1 MLMKKYISLL
11 IFLIISCNSKNE
23 QNNILEF
30 QKNLI
35 DTEQAGSNV
44 AMVFKENEIVYNNI
58 FNSGKEGDKE
68 ITENTIFPIWSM
80 SKPITIT
87 AVMTLLE
94 KGLIDL
100 DDDVSKYI
108 PAFNTLNCKN
118 SNGEIYQC
126 ENKLKLIHLMTHR
139 SGYGYYGNPQWFTST
154 VKYNNLVDFVNDVA
168 KHPVEFEPGSDY
180 LYGLNMAILG
190 RVIEVVSEKSFY
202 EYLKESI
209 FDPLNMNDTKFYLTN
224 EERERFQ
231 PLFINSNSLV
241 GFTNL
246 LDEMSYDI
254 DNRAYFGGEGLVST
268 MSDYANFC
276 KMLLNRGTHNGN
288 KIISSASMDM
298 MTSKYSI
305 GRPNEF
311 ASIGDPFYYGFSL
324 FVLDDPELDGT
335 NSSKGI
341 YGWSGY
347 HNTHFWIDDE
357 KQLFGLFM
365 SRAREFSFDLQK
377 EFRRA
382 VYSTF

>member
-1 MLMKKYISLL
+1 MKKYISLL

-288 KIISSASMDM
+288 KIISSASIDM

-365 SRAREFSFDLQK
+365 TRAREFSFDLQK

>member
-1 MLMKKYISLL
+1 MKKLILL
-11 IFLIISCNSKNE
+11 IFLITSCNSNIEKNR
-23 QNNILEF
+23 ILEF
-30 QKNLI
+30 QKNLVK
-35 DTEQAGSNV
+35 TEQAASNV
-44 AMVFKENEIVYNNI
+44 AMVFKENKIVYNNI
-58 FNSGKEGDKE
+58 FNSEKEGDKE
-68 ITENTIFPIWSM
+68 ITDNTIFPIWSM

-126 ENKLKLIHLMTHR
+126 ENQLKLIHLMTHR

-190 RVIEVVSEKSFY
+190 RIIEVVTEKTFY
-202 EYLKESI
+202 EYLKETV
-209 FDPLNMNDTKFYLTN
+209 FDPLEMNETKFYLTKD
-224 EERERFQ
+224 ERQRFQ
-231 PLFINSNSLV
+231 PLFINSNSLL
-241 GFTNL
+241 GFTNY

-276 KMLLNRGTHNGN
+276 KMLLNRGTYNGN
-288 KIISSASMDM
+288 KIISSASIDM
-298 MTSKYSI
+298 MTSKYSV
-305 GRPNEF
+305 GKPNEF

-324 FVLDDPELDGT
+324 FVLDDIELDGT

-365 SRAREFSFDLQK
+365 TRAREFSFDLQK

>member
-1 MLMKKYISLL
+1 MKKYILL
-11 IFLIISCNSKNE
+11 LTLFVIACNSDIE
-23 QNNILEF
+23 QNHILKF

-35 DTEQAGSNV
+35 DSEQTGSNV
-44 AMVFKENEIVYNNI
+44 AMVYKDDKLVYNKI
-58 FNSGKEGDKE
+58 FNSKKEGDKE
-68 ITENTIFPIWSM
+68 ITDNTIFPIWSM

-87 AVMTLLE
+87 AVMILYE

-108 PAFNTLNCKN
+108 PAFNDLNCKN
-118 SNGEIYQC
+118 SDGEIYKC

-139 SGYGYYGNPQWFTST
+139 SGYSYYGNPKWFTST
-154 VKYNNLVDFVNDVA
+154 VKYQNLVDFVNDVA

-190 RVIEVVSEKSFY
+190 RIIEVVTEKTFY
-202 EYLKESI
+202 EYLKETI
-209 FDPLNMNDTKFYLTN
+209 FDPLEMNETKFYITK

-231 PLFINSNSLV
+231 PLFINSNSLK
-241 GFTNL
+241 GFTNY

-268 MSDYANFC
+268 MKDYSNFC
-276 KMLLNRGTHNGN
+276 KMLLNRGTFNGN
-288 KIISSASMDM
+288 KIISSSSIDM
-298 MTSKYSI
+298 MTSKYSV
-305 GRPNEF
+305 GKPDEF

-324 FVLDDPELDGT
+324 FVLDDTKLDGT

-365 SRAREFSFDLQK
+365 SRAREFNFDIQK

>member
-1 MLMKKYISLL
+1 MRALQAKIPHRDRIEKQIQAKKNQDKYIKETKVL
-11 IFLIISCNSKNE
+11 INKFRAKKNKASFAQTLIK
-23 QNNILEF
+23 
-30 QKNLI
+30 K
-35 DTEQAGSNV
+35 
-44 AMVFKENEIVYNNI
+44 
-58 FNSGKEGDKE
+58 
-68 ITENTIFPIWSM
+68 
-80 SKPITIT
+80 
-87 AVMTLLE
+87 LE
-94 KGLIDL
+94 KLEIIRASGGSVIGVPSGLIDL

-108 PAFNTLNCKN
+108 PAVNSLTCKN
-118 SNGEIYQC
+118 PNGEIYEC
-126 ENKLKLIHLMTHR
+126 ENKLKLIDLMTHR

-190 RVIEVVSEKSFY
+190 RVIEVVSEKTFY
-202 EYLKESI
+202 EYLKETI
-209 FDPLNMNDTKFYLTN
+209 FDPLNMNETKFYLTE

-276 KMLLNRGTHNGN
+276 KMLLNKGTYNGN
-288 KIISSASMDM
+288 KIISSSSIDM

-305 GRPNEF
+305 RRPNEF

-365 SRAREFSFDLQK
+365 TRAREFSFDLQK

>member
-1 MLMKKYISLL
+1 MKKHIALL
-11 IFLIISCNSKNE
+11 IFLITSCNSNNE
-23 QNNILEF
+23 KNNILEF
-30 QKNLI
+30 QKNLVN
-35 DTEQAGSNV
+35 TEQTGSNI
-44 AMVFKENEIVYNNI
+44 AMVFKDDKIVYNNI
-58 FNSGKEGDKE
+58 FNSEKEGDKE
-68 ITENTIFPIWSM
+68 INNNTIFPIWSM

-108 PAFNTLNCKN
+108 PAFNSLNCKN
-118 SNGEIYQC
+118 PNGEIYEC
-126 ENKLKLIHLMTHR
+126 ENKLKLIDLMTHR

-190 RVIEVVSEKSFY
+190 RVIEVVSEKTFY
-202 EYLKESI
+202 EYLKETI
-209 FDPLNMNDTKFYLTN
+209 FDPLNMNETKFYLTE

-276 KMLLNRGTHNGN
+276 KMLLNKGTYNGN
-288 KIISSASMDM
+288 KIISSASIDM

-365 SRAREFSFDLQK
+365 TRAREFSFDLQK

>member
-139 SGYGYYGNPQWFTST
+139 SGYGYYGNPHWFTST

-288 KIISSASMDM
+288 KIISSASIDM

>member
-1 MLMKKYISLL
+1 MKKLILL
-11 IFLIISCNSKNE
+11 IFLITSCNSNIEKNR
-23 QNNILEF
+23 ILEF
-30 QKNLI
+30 QKNLVKS
-35 DTEQAGSNV
+35 EQAASNV
-44 AMVFKENEIVYNNI
+44 AMVFKENKIVYNNI
-58 FNSGKEGDKE
+58 FNSEKEGDKE
-68 ITENTIFPIWSM
+68 ITDNTIFPIWSM

-87 AVMTLLE
+87 AVMTLFE

-126 ENKLKLIHLMTHR
+126 ENQLKLIHLMTHR

-190 RVIEVVSEKSFY
+190 RIIEVVTEKTFY
-202 EYLKESI
+202 EYLKETI
-209 FDPLNMNDTKFYLTN
+209 FDPLEMNETKFYLTKD
-224 EERERFQ
+224 ERQRFQ
-231 PLFINSNSLV
+231 PLFINSNSLL
-241 GFTNL
+241 GFTNY

-276 KMLLNRGTHNGN
+276 KMLLNRGTYNGN
-288 KIISSASMDM
+288 KIISSASIDM
-298 MTSKYSI
+298 MTSKYSV
-305 GRPNEF
+305 GKPNEF

-324 FVLDDPELDGT
+324 FVLDDIELDGT

-365 SRAREFSFDLQK
+365 TRAREFSFDLQK

>member
-1 MLMKKYISLL
+1 MKKYISLL

-139 SGYGYYGNPQWFTST
+139 SGYGYYGNPNWFTST

-288 KIISSASMDM
+288 KIISSASIDM

>member
-1 MLMKKYISLL
+1 MKKYIVLL
-11 IFLIISCNSKNE
+11 IFFMFSCNSNIE
-23 QNNILEF
+23 QNHIQKF
-30 QKNLI
+30 QKNLV
-35 DTEQAGSNV
+35 DSEQTGSNI
-44 AMVFKENEIVYNNI
+44 AMVFKDDKIVYNNI
-58 FNSGKEGDKE
+58 FNSQKEGDKE
-68 ITENTIFPIWSM
+68 ITDNTIFPIWSM

-94 KGLIDL
+94 KGLISL
-100 DDDVSKYI
+100 DDDVAKYI
-108 PAFNTLNCKN
+108 PAFKNLNCKN
-118 SNGEIYQC
+118 SDGEIYEC
-126 ENKLKLIHLMTHR
+126 EKKLKLIHLMTHR

-154 VKYNNLVDFVNDVA
+154 VKYENLVDFVNDVA
-168 KHPVEFEPGSDY
+168 EHPVEFEPGSDY

-190 RVIEVVSEKSFY
+190 RVIEVVSEQTFY
-202 EYLKESI
+202 EYLKETI
-209 FDPLNMNDTKFYLTN
+209 FDPLEMNETKFYLTN
-224 EERERFQ
+224 DERERFQ
-231 PLFINSNSLV
+231 PLFINSNSLK
-241 GFTNL
+241 GFTNY

-254 DNRAYFGGEGLVST
+254 NNRAYFGGEGLVST
-268 MSDYANFC
+268 MKDYSNFC
-276 KMLLNRGTHNGN
+276 KMLLNRGSYNGN
-288 KIISSASMDM
+288 KIISSSSIDM

-324 FVLDDPELDGT
+324 FVLDDTESDGT

-347 HNTHFWIDDE
+347 LNTHFWIDDE

-365 SRAREFSFDLQK
+365 TRAREFSFDLQK

>member
-1 MLMKKYISLL
+1 MKKYISLL

>member
-1 MLMKKYISLL
+1 MKKYIALI

-30 QKNLI
+30 QKNLVST
-35 DTEQAGSNV
+35 DQAGSNV

-58 FNSGKEGDKE
+58 FNSEKEGDKE
-68 ITENTIFPIWSM
+68 ITDKTIFPIWSM

-108 PAFNTLNCKN
+108 PAFDTLNCKN
-118 SNGEIYQC
+118 SNGEIYEC
-126 ENKLKLIHLMTHR
+126 ENTLKLIHLMTHR

-202 EYLKESI
+202 EYLKETI
-209 FDPLNMNDTKFYLTN
+209 FDPLNMNETKFYLTK

-241 GFTNL
+241 GFTNF

-276 KMLLNRGTHNGN
+276 KMLLNRGTYNGN
-288 KIISSASMDM
+288 KIISSASIDM

-365 SRAREFSFDLQK
+365 TRAREFSFDLQK

>member
-1 MLMKKYISLL
+1 MKKYISLL

-288 KIISSASMDM
+288 KIISSASIDM

>member
-1 MLMKKYISLL
+1 MKKYIALL
-11 IFLIISCNSKNE
+11 IFLITSCNSNNE
-23 QNNILEF
+23 KNNILEF
-30 QKNLI
+30 QKNLVN
-35 DTEQAGSNV
+35 TEQTGSNI
-44 AMVFKENEIVYNNI
+44 AMVFKDDKIVYNNI
-58 FNSGKEGDKE
+58 FNSEKEGDKE
-68 ITENTIFPIWSM
+68 INNNTIFPIWSM

-108 PAFNTLNCKN
+108 PAFNSLNCKN
-118 SNGEIYQC
+118 PNGEIYEC
-126 ENKLKLIHLMTHR
+126 ENKLKLIDLMTHR

-190 RVIEVVSEKSFY
+190 RVIEVVSEKTFY
-202 EYLKESI
+202 EYLKETI
-209 FDPLNMNDTKFYLTN
+209 FDPLNMNETKFYLTE

-246 LDEMSYDI
+246 LDEMSYDL

-276 KMLLNRGTHNGN
+276 KMLLNKGTYNGN
-288 KIISSASMDM
+288 KIISSASIDM

-365 SRAREFSFDLQK
+365 TRAREFSFDLQK

>member
-1 MLMKKYISLL
+1 MKKYIALI

-30 QKNLI
+30 QKNLVST
-35 DTEQAGSNV
+35 DQAGSNV

-58 FNSGKEGDKE
+58 FNSEKEGDKE
-68 ITENTIFPIWSM
+68 ITDKTIFPIWSM

-108 PAFNTLNCKN
+108 PAFDTLNCKN
-118 SNGEIYQC
+118 SNGEIYEC
-126 ENKLKLIHLMTHR
+126 ENTLKLIHLMTHR

-202 EYLKESI
+202 EYLKETI
-209 FDPLNMNDTKFYLTN
+209 FDPLNMNETKFYLTN

-241 GFTNL
+241 GFTNF

-276 KMLLNRGTHNGN
+276 KMLLNRGTYNGN
-288 KIISSASMDM
+288 KIISSASIDM

-324 FVLDDPELDGT
+324 FVLDDVELDGT

-365 SRAREFSFDLQK
+365 TRAREFSFDLQK

>member
-1 MLMKKYISLL
+1 MKKYIALI

-30 QKNLI
+30 QKNLVST
-35 DTEQAGSNV
+35 DQAGSNV

-58 FNSGKEGDKE
+58 FNSEKEGDKE
-68 ITENTIFPIWSM
+68 ITDKTIFPIWSM

-108 PAFNTLNCKN
+108 PAFDTLNCKN
-118 SNGEIYQC
+118 SNGEIYEC
-126 ENKLKLIHLMTHR
+126 ENTLKLIHLMTHR

-190 RVIEVVSEKSFY
+190 RVIEVVTEKSFY
-202 EYLKESI
+202 EYLKETI
-209 FDPLNMNDTKFYLTN
+209 FDPLNMNETKFYLTK

-241 GFTNL
+241 GFTNF

-276 KMLLNRGTHNGN
+276 KMLLNRGTYNGN
-288 KIISSASMDM
+288 KIISSASIDM

-324 FVLDDPELDGT
+324 FVLDDVELDGT

-365 SRAREFSFDLQK
+365 TRAREFSFDLQK

>member
-1 MLMKKYISLL
+1 MKKYISLL

-139 SGYGYYGNPQWFTST
+139 SGYGYYGNPHWFTST

-288 KIISSASMDM
+288 KIISSASIDM

>member
-1 MLMKKYISLL
+1 MKKLILL
-11 IFLIISCNSKNE
+11 IFLITSCNSNIEKNR
-23 QNNILEF
+23 ILEF

-35 DTEQAGSNV
+35 KTEQAASNV
-44 AMVFKENEIVYNNI
+44 AMVFKENKIVYNNI
-58 FNSGKEGDKE
+58 FNSEKEGDKE
-68 ITENTIFPIWSM
+68 ITDKTIFPIWSM

-87 AVMTLLE
+87 AVMTLFE

-126 ENKLKLIHLMTHR
+126 ENQLKLIHLITHR

-190 RVIEVVSEKSFY
+190 RIIEVVTEKTFY
-202 EYLKESI
+202 EYLKETI
-209 FDPLNMNDTKFYLTN
+209 FDPLEMNETKFYLTKD
-224 EERERFQ
+224 ERQRFQ
-231 PLFINSNSLV
+231 PLFINSNSLL
-241 GFTNL
+241 GFTNY

-276 KMLLNRGTHNGN
+276 KMLLNRGTYNGN
-288 KIISSASMDM
+288 KIISSASIDM
-298 MTSKYSI
+298 MTSKYSV
-305 GRPNEF
+305 GKPNEF

-324 FVLDDPELDGT
+324 FVLDDIELDGT

-365 SRAREFSFDLQK
+365 TRAREFSFDLQK

>member
-1 MLMKKYISLL
+1 MKKLILL
-11 IFLIISCNSKNE
+11 IFLITSCNSNIEKNS
-23 QNNILEF
+23 ILEF

-35 DTEQAGSNV
+35 KTEQAASNV
-44 AMVFKENEIVYNNI
+44 AMVFKEDKIVYNNI
-58 FNSGKEGDKE
+58 FNSEKDGDKE
-68 ITENTIFPIWSM
+68 ITDNTIFPIWSM

-94 KGLIDL
+94 KGLINL

-126 ENKLKLIHLMTHR
+126 ENQLKLIHLMTHR
-139 SGYGYYGNPQWFTST
+139 SGYGYYKNPQWFTST
-154 VKYNNLVDFVNDVA
+154 VKYNNLVDFVNDIA

-190 RVIEVVSEKSFY
+190 RVIEVVTEKTFY
-202 EYLKESI
+202 EYLKETI
-209 FDPLNMNDTKFYLTN
+209 FDPLEMNETKFYLTKD
-224 EERERFQ
+224 ERERFQ
-231 PLFINSNSLV
+231 PLFINSNSLL
-241 GFTNL
+241 GFTNY

-276 KMLLNRGTHNGN
+276 KMLLNRGTFNGN
-288 KIISSASMDM
+288 KIISSASIDM
-298 MTSKYSI
+298 MTSKYSV
-305 GRPNEF
+305 GKPNEF

-324 FVLDDPELDGT
+324 FVLDDIELDGT

-365 SRAREFSFDLQK
+365 TRAREFSFDLQK